1 MERLSLEMIRIEIQK
16 AGDDKQL
23 RRIRDQLHE
32 EFEGR
37 LLLSNS
43 IEWNRELNQVHDLLI
58 GKAVGLAQ
66 VNVRRDGGGEPPLP
80 FAFVLFGSG
89 GRGEQTLWSDQDN
102 GLIYAN
108 PDNSVV
114 EEQARNYFQLL
125 AEAVSELLMHLGY
138 PPCTGGVIC
147 TNEKWRKPLNGY
159 RSMLYEWMQD
169 PHWEHIR
176 YLLILAD
183 MRIVYGEKSLV
194 TQLLE
199 EFYDYVLKHPIM
211 LEYMLHNTLHHKI
224 SLGLFG
230 QLIKERYGED
240 AGGVDIKYG
249 AYIPIVS
256 GIRLL
261 AAQAGVM
268 ASSTEERILGLMRVG
283 FVEEEIA
290 HDWLEALSIA
300 LKLRSLT
307 PFQLE
312 EGHYTT
318 RGKLSADGLTKER
331 ISELKLCLRI
341 GNDLQKYV
349 KKSVHK
355 EIEKG

>member
-1 MERLSLEMIRIEIQK
+1 MELSLEMIRSEIQR
-16 AGDDKQL
+16 AGDYKQL
-23 RRIRDQLHE
+23 RGIRDQLHE

-37 LLLSNS
+37 LLLSTS
-43 IEWNRELNQVHDLLI
+43 IEWNRELNQVHDLFI
-58 GKAVGLAQ
+58 EKAVGLGQ
-66 VNVRRDGGGEPPLP
+66 EKVRQEGGGDPPVP

-102 GLIYAN
+102 GLIYEVPAN
-108 PDNSVV
+108 FQI
-114 EEQARNYFQLL
+114 EEQAIVYFKLL
-125 AEAVSELLMHLGY
+125 AETVSELLMQLGY

-159 RSMLYEWMQD
+159 RSMLHEWMQD

-183 MRIVYGEKSLV
+183 MRTVFGDKGLV
-194 TQLLE
+194 TAVLD
-199 EFYDYVLKHPIM
+199 EFFDYVRKHPIM
-211 LEYMLHNTLHHKI
+211 LEHMLHNTLHHKI

-261 AAQAGVM
+261 AVEAGVK
-268 ASSTEERILGLMRVG
+268 ASSTEERILGLMKTG

-290 HDWLEALSIA
+290 QDWLEALSIA

-312 EGHYTT
+312 EGHYTS

>member
-1 MERLSLEMIRIEIQK
+1 MERVSMEMIRSEIQK
-16 AGDDKQL
+16 AEDCDQL
-23 RRIRDQLHE
+23 RRFRDQLHE

-37 LLLSNS
+37 LLLSH
-43 IEWNRELNQVHDLLI
+43 IIDWNRELNQLHDLFI
-58 GKAVGLAQ
+58 AKAVELAKEA
-66 VNVRRDGGGEPPLP
+66 VRRQGGGEPPEP

-108 PDNSVV
+108 PEHADAA
-114 EEQARNYFQLL
+114 EEAERYFTSL
-125 AEAVSELLMHLGY
+125 AEKISELLMHLGY

-147 TNEKWRKPLNGY
+147 TNEKWRRPWDGY

-183 MRIVYGEKSLV
+183 MRPVYGEASLV
-194 TQLLE
+194 TRLLE
-199 EFYDYVLKHPIM
+199 EFYGYVRKHPAM
-211 LEYMLHNTLHHKI
+211 LEHMLHNTLHHKI

-249 AYIPIVS
+249 AYIPIVN

-261 AAQAGVM
+261 AVEAGLMV
-268 ASSTEERILGLMRVG
+268 SSTEARITGLLKGG

-307 PFQLE
+307 PFQIE
-312 EGHYTT
+312 DGHYTT
-318 RGKLSADGLTKER
+318 RGKLPADSLTKER
-331 ISELKLCLRI
+331 TSELKLCLRI

-355 EIEKG
+355 EMEKG

>member
-1 MERLSLEMIRIEIQK
+1 MEHLSMEAIRSEILK
-16 AGDDKQL
+16 ADDSAQL
-23 RRIRDQLHE
+23 RRFRDQLHE

-43 IEWNRELNQVHDLLI
+43 IEWNRVLNQVHDLFI
-58 GKAVGLAQ
+58 ARAVDLARQ
-66 VNVRRDGGGEPPLP
+66 QLRLQGSGEPPVP

-102 GLIYAN
+102 GLIYADSAD
-108 PDNSVV
+108 PEV
-114 EEQARNYFQLL
+114 EAAAAAYFASL
-125 AEAVSELLMHLGY
+125 ADALSELLMRLGY
-138 PPCTGGVIC
+138 PPCVGGVIC
-147 TNEKWRKPLNGY
+147 TNEKWRRSWSGY
-159 RSMLYEWMQD
+159 RDMLYEWLED
-169 PHWEHIR
+169 PHWEHVR
-176 YLLILAD
+176 YLLVFTDIRA
-183 MRIVYGEKSLV
+183 VYGDDSLV
-194 TQLLE
+194 SRLLDE
-199 EFYDYVLKHPIM
+199 LFGYVKQHPSM
-211 LEYMLHNTLHHKI
+211 LEHMLHNTLHHKI

-249 AYIPIVS
+249 AYIPIVN

-261 AAQAGVM
+261 AVEAGIK
-268 ASSTEERILGLMRVG
+268 ASSTERRIAELREGG
-283 FVEEEIA
+283 FVDEEIT

-312 EGHYTT
+312 DGQYTS
-318 RGKLSADGLTKER
+318 RGKLSAEALTR
-331 ISELKLCLRI
+331 ARTSELKLCLRI

-355 EIEKG
+355 EMEKG